1 MKSEVDSKELLKE
14 IVQEE
19 LQELQRKLESI
30 GAKVEWEDFSKTNN
44 SRFEYV
50 CNVDVQEDV
59 DVEKLF
65 DLFKNYHYL
74 LIEEQKCICDIE
86 FQCVIYA
93 NEIIDTHNNWLL
105 WIQFCEEGIGLEL
118 SLEDERIEFE
128 KDDYIKEA
136 RDFVFFY
143 LENRKNTNF
152 KKEAEE
158 KELQLLQEKFES
170 IGANWEYSDGTY
182 YYSAEKHYIKSF
194 YECYIEANED
204 IVLEKLF
211 DLLEWRHPYKIKD
224 YDCFYETEFY
234 CDIKAYDGHHLLD
247 LEFYQESIAIEFPSD
262 NERITFE
269 NEDYIKEAKDWL
281 FCYLENR
288 RIKRL
293 GNIIEDGIKLIE
305 NLSITGNSLEEK
317 VCSALESSNY
327 IVYFQKGI
335 DCLKDKD
342 MLIVNYE
349 LPNMSNLSKAKEYI
363 YVAPKKEIKIK
374 RYTDRDFSKLY
385 EDTLYSIT
393 LRSLYEIFSIDT
405 SNEIQGITF
414 NGYVTQINPA
424 FGITERKCIL
434 SIQVDKNKYSQ
445 INLSLVDPKA
455 CFKALKGVSAAKL
468 IDVSPVTPILIFN
481 KDDRRFV
488 DGKEVS
494 VNQGTNLAAMH
505 WEDFEHLVRELFEIE
520 FAKYG
525 GEVHV
530 TQASRD
536 GGVDA
541 IIFDPDP
548 LRGGKIVV
556 QAKRYTNTV
565 GVSAVRDLYGTVIN
579 EGANT
584 GILITTSDYGHDSY
598 EFAKGKPLKLLNGGH
613 LLALLRKNGRN
624 AHINLEEAKKNNEM
638 QYGKK

>member
-1 MKSEVDSKELLKE
+1 MKNEKECKE
-14 IVQEE
+14 FIEYTQWA
-19 LQELQRKLESI
+19 LERI
-30 GAKVEWEDFSKTNN
+30 GAKMEWEDFGP
-44 SRFEYV
+44 ELGYI
-50 CNVDVQEDV
+50 CNIAAQENIV
-59 DVEKLF
+59 VEKLF
-65 DLFKNYHYL
+65 DIIIGRRSYP
-74 LIEEQKCICDIE
+74 CDIDV
-86 FQCVIYA
+86 QCLIYS
-93 NEIIDTHNNWLL
+93 NEDTNDKRLL
-105 WIQFCEEGIGLEL
+105 RIQISLNKNKWFIEKICIEL
-118 SLEDERIEFE
+118 LLDKE
-128 KDDYIKEA
+128 KLTFNDIYKA
-136 RDFVFFY
+136 RDFVFSY
-143 LENRKNTNF
+143 LENRKKAILKPLKKDAE
-152 KKEAEE
+152 KKE
-158 KELQLLQEKFES
+158 LLLLQQKFES
-170 IGANWEYSDGTY
+170 IGAKWEFCASYEDTTFYRESL
-182 YYSAEKHYIKSF
+182 

-211 DLLEWRHPYKIKD
+211 DLLEWRHPYKIKG

-247 LEFYQESIAIEFPSD
+247 LEFCQEGIEIEFPSD

-288 RIKRL
+288 KIKRL

-305 NLSITGNSLEEK
+305 NLSITGNSFEEK

-327 IVYFQKGI
+327 IVDFQKGI

-349 LPNMSNLSKAKEYI
+349 LPNMSNLSNTKEYI

-468 IDVSPVTPILIFN
+468 IDVSPITPILIFN
-481 KDDRRFV
+481 KDDKRFI

>member
-1 MKSEVDSKELLKE
+1 MKSEVDCKELLKE

-30 GAKVEWEDFSKTNN
+30 GAKVEWEDFSETNN

-105 WIQFCEEGIGLEL
+105 WIQFCEEGIGLDL
-118 SLEDERIEFE
+118 SLEDGRIEFE

-136 RDFVFFY
+136 RDFVFSY
-143 LENRKNTNF
+143 LENRKSTKLKPL

-170 IGANWEYSDGTY
+170 IGANWEFCHSHEDI
-182 YYSAEKHYIKSF
+182 ESF
-194 YECYIEANED
+194 YECYIKANED
-204 IVLEKLF
+204 IVLDKLF
-211 DLLEWRHPYKIKD
+211 DLLEWRHPYKIKG
-224 YDCFYETEFY
+224 YDSFYETEFY
-234 CDIKAYDGHHLLD
+234 CDIKAYDGNHLLD
-247 LEFYQESIAIEFPSD
+247 LEFYQESIEIEFLSD

-288 RIKRL
+288 KIKRL

-305 NLSITGNSLEEK
+305 NLSITGNSFEEK

-327 IVYFQKGI
+327 IVDFQKGI

-349 LPNMSNLSKAKEYI
+349 LPNMSNLSNTKEYI

-414 NGYVTQINPA
+414 NGYVSQINPA

-468 IDVSPVTPILIFN
+468 IDVSPITPILIFN

-505 WEDFEHLVRELFEIE
+505 WEDFEHLVRELFEME

>member
-1 MKSEVDSKELLKE
+1 MKTCKELIE
-14 IVQEE
+14 HAQW
-19 LQELQRKLESI
+19 KLEQI
-30 GAKVEWEDFSKTNN
+30 GAKVEWEDFGP
-44 SRFEYV
+44 ELGYV
-50 CNVDVQEDV
+50 CNIAAQENIV
-59 DVEKLF
+59 VEKLF
-65 DLFKNYHYL
+65 DVFELFSFC
-74 LIEEQKCICDIE
+74 LIQYEYNQACDFD
-86 FQCVIYA
+86 FQCVIHA
-93 NEIIDTHNNWLL
+93 NEIINTNDNRLL
-105 WIQFCEEGIGLEL
+105 RIQISVNKNKNKWIRGGIEKICIDLL
-118 SLEDERIEFE
+118 FE
-128 KDDYIKEA
+128 NEKITFNHISEA
-136 RDFVFFY
+136 RDFVFSY
-143 LENRKNTNF
+143 LENRKKAILKPL
-152 KKEAEE
+152 KKDAEE

-170 IGANWEYSDGTY
+170 IGAKWEYSDGTY
-182 YYSAEKHYIKSF
+182 YYSGEKHYIESF
-194 YECYIEANED
+194 YNCYIEANED

-247 LEFYQESIAIEFPSD
+247 LEFYQESIEIEFPSD

-288 RIKRL
+288 KIKRL

-327 IVYFQKGI
+327 IVDFQKGI

-349 LPNMSNLSKAKEYI
+349 LPNMSNLSNTKEYI